1 MSITASDLLVLLWL
15 ANPSLSIGNSKSMLA
30 MTSLSANVIKYR
42 SEHYPSHKVIC
53 KIQDRIA
60 RLQIENNISE
70 ASIAKL
76 CIRMSE
82 GEIDRNEA
90 DRLLT

>member
-1 MSITASDLLVLLWL
+1 MLLWL

-60 RLQIENNISE
+60 RLQIENNVVVSCPPWESE
-70 ASIAKL
+70 FYSPMNSMMKIHF
-76 CIRMSE
+76 
-82 GEIDRNEA
+82 N
-90 DRLLT
+90 